1 MALPFAKWLQ
11 VRGIGRHTVIVNI
24 LGVRHIGDLGVAANA
39 ERAARALIDV
49 VHLDLLAGKVWL
61 AEAIG
66 KQFLWN
72 AAVLLADFHI
82 ESLRL
87 AVNHAGL
94 GQRLVRRQCQ

>member
-1 MALPFAKWLQ
+1 MPFAKWLQ
-11 VRGIGRHTVIVNI
+11 VSGIGRHAVIVNI
-24 LGVRHIGDLGVAANA
+24 LAVRHIGDLGVAADA
-39 ERAARALIDV
+39 ECAARALIDV
-49 VHLDLLAGKVWL
+49 LHFDLLAGKVRL
-61 AEAIG
+61 AEAVG
-66 KQFLWN
+66 KQLLRN

>member
-1 MALPFAKWLQ
+1 LALPFAKWLQ
-11 VRGIGRHTVIVNI
+11 VRGIGRHAVIVNI
-24 LGVRHIGDLGVAANA
+24 LAVRHIGDLGVANA

-49 VHLDLLAGKVWL
+49 LHLDLLAGKVWL

-66 KQFLWN
+66 KQFLRN

-94 GQRLVRRQCQ
+94 GQRLVRHQCQ